1 MERATRQA
9 INSCLKGKPTI
20 KKKSMPKEVLDK
32 KLFIEIINT
41 LREIED
47 KRWFMSDELGLDL
60 SVYEDNYFLVIENLL
75 KLHFNKEQIALINY
89 YIYQIPTLENFD
101 GTVDITDGKDMLTVN
116 METPEDLWN
125 VVSSLEQG
133 KLKK

>member
-9 INSCLKGKPTI
+9 INSCLKGKPII